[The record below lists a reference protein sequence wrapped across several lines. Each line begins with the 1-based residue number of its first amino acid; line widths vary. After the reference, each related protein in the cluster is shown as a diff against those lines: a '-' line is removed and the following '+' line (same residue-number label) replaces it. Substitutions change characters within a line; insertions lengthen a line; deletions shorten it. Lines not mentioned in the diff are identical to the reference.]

1 MADDETKKSLLEEY
15 TELSR
20 NSLVKV
26 QFSCAGTSSGVDE
39 PEAIPIV
46 PESYVPESVVTYGPA
61 DEDDVE
67 AIVELLKTN
76 QLPVKDLSVGQRIF
90 LVARSEEKTIGCV
103 AVEIYGNSGLLR
115 SLAVKSDFRGKGIG
129 KKLVAEAEGLSRD
142 KGLKSL
148 YLLTTTA
155 AGFFPKTGWH
165 LADRAAVPESIAG
178 SSEFSSSCPSTAVCM
193 KKELE

>member
-1 MADDETKKSLLEEY
+1 MNENGSKKSLLEEY

-26 QFSCAGTSSGVDE
+26 QFSCAGSSSSVDE
-39 PEAIPIV
+39 PESIPIV
-46 PESYVPESVVTYGPA
+46 PESYVPEIAVTYSPA

-90 LVARSEEKTIGCV
+90 LVARSEDKTIGCV
-103 AVEIYGNSGLLR
+103 AVEIHGTSGLLR

-129 KKLVAEAEGLSRD
+129 KKLVAEAESLSRD
-142 KGLKSL
+142 KGLGDL

-155 AGFFPKTGWH
+155 AGFFPKTGWQ
-165 LADRAAVPESIAG
+165 LAERAAVPESIGG
-178 SSEFSSSCPSTAVCM
+178 STEFSSVCPSTAVCM